1 MNKISILVVDDH
13 ALVRMGIV
21 SLLGTVKDF
30 RVVGEAD
37 NGQSAVDKARELRP
51 DIVLMDLLM
60 PKKDGIEATQEIKE
74 ALPDAKVILLT
85 SAGSSDIISRG
96 IKAGASGAVM
106 KSSDISSL
114 VATIRSVLGGETTLA
129 PEVQKLID
137 EQPPLQDL
145 SDRQLQILQGIT
157 RGLPDRD
164 IAMQLGLSLYTIKEY
179 TNKLFAKLGAANR
192 TEAAIIAER
201 KHLLN
206 I

>member
-1 MNKISILVVDDH
+1 MKKITILVVDDH

-30 RVVGEAD
+30 QVVGEAD
-37 NGQSAVDKARELRP
+37 NGLCAVTKSRELRP

-60 PKKDGIEATQEIKE
+60 PKKDGIAATQEIKE

-85 SAGSSDIISRG
+85 SASSSDIISRG

-137 EQPPLQDL
+137 EQPPLQGL

-179 TNKLFAKLGAANR
+179 TNKLFAKLGTANR

>member
-1 MNKISILVVDDH
+1 
-13 ALVRMGIV
+13 
-21 SLLGTVKDF
+21 
-30 RVVGEAD
+30 
-37 NGQSAVDKARELRP
+37 
-51 DIVLMDLLM
+51 
-60 PKKDGIEATQEIKE
+60 
-74 ALPDAKVILLT
+74 
-85 SAGSSDIISRG
+85 
-96 IKAGASGAVM
+96 M

-157 RGLPDRD
+157 RGLPDRE
-164 IAMQLGLSLYTIKEY
+164 IARQLGLSLYTIKEY
-179 TNKLFAKLGAANR
+179 TNKLFAKIGAANR

>member
-60 PKKDGIEATQEIKE
+60 PKKDGIAATQEIKS

-85 SAGSSDIISRG
+85 SASSSDIISRG

-114 VATIRSVLGGETTLA
+114 VTTIRSALGGETTLA
-129 PEVQKLID
+129 PEVQKLIS
-137 EQPPLQDL
+137 EQPPLKGL
-145 SDRQLQILQGIT
+145 SDRQLQILQGIS
-157 RGLPDRD
+157 RGLPDRE
-164 IAMQLGLSLYTIKEY
+164 IATMLGLSLYTIKEY
-179 TNKLFAKLGAANR
+179 TNKLFVKLGAANR
-192 TEAAIIAER
+192 AEAVAIALR
-201 KHLLN
+201 KQLLK